1 MKPRKV
7 MNSRF
12 LALSFAAVLLLGCSS
27 AKNLL
32 DFGDKDT
39 VLPGQR
45 ESVLENSSAVTDSA
59 ISSDPIVIPAAQ
71 TNPGWMQPGGSTSN
85 ALHNLTL
92 GPQPVRAFAIHAGK
106 GSSRNG
112 RLTASPIVAG
122 GRVFVLDTEATV
134 RAFSAQSG
142 GAAWTRSLVPDGKDG
157 KGAFGGGLASDG
169 QRLYATTAF
178 GEALAL
184 DLATGSV
191 LWRKQIGSPIRAAP
205 NVADGRIVFVS
216 VANQVYCLSTADG
229 TELWASQGVGE
240 SAAVMTSTSAAI
252 DGDIVVVP
260 QTSGDVTAF
269 RLADGTPL
277 WTDTLAS
284 TDTTSSLAN
293 LNDIAARPVID
304 GGQVFAISHSGSFAA
319 FEAKSGARSWQRDL
333 AGTQT
338 PWVSGDYLFVVTHRN
353 QVAAISR
360 KSGGVRWI
368 KDLQAGVWSG
378 PVMGGGKLIVAS
390 SEGKLVML
398 SAQTGEILHSI
409 DLKSKIFVPPIIA
422 SGTIYL
428 LADDGDLIAMR

>member
-1 MKPRKV
+1 

-12 LALSFAAVLLLGCSS
+12 LALSLLAILLLGCSS
-27 AKNLL
+27 ARNLL

-45 ESVLENSSAVTDSA
+45 EPVLQNSTDVTDAA
-59 ISSDPIVIPAAQ
+59 ISSDPLVIPAAQ

-122 GRVFVLDTEATV
+122 GRVFVLDTQATV

-184 DLATGSV
+184 DASTGSI

-205 NVADGRIVFVS
+205 TVADGKMVFVS
-216 VANQVYCLSTADG
+216 VANQVHCLSIADG
-229 TELWASQGVGE
+229 AELWASQGVGE
-240 SAAVMTSTSAAI
+240 SASVMTSTSAAI
-252 DGDIVVVP
+252 EGEVVVVP

-269 RLADGTPL
+269 RLGDGTPL
-277 WTDTLAS
+277 WTDALAS

-304 GGQVFAISHSGSFAA
+304 GGQVFAISHSGSFVA
-319 FEAKSGARSWQRDL
+319 FDARNGTRLWQRDL

-338 PWVSGDYLFVVTHRN
+338 PWVSGDYLFVITNRN
-353 QVAAISR
+353 KVAAISR

-368 KDLQAGVWSG
+368 KELQSGVWSG

-390 SEGKLVML
+390 SEGSLVML
-398 SAQTGEILHSI
+398 SAQTGDVLTTIA
-409 DLKSKIFVPPIIA
+409 LKSKIYVPPIIA
-422 SGTIYL
+422 SGSIYI

>member
-1 MKPRKV
+1 MKHRLLTLCL
-7 MNSRF
+7 F
-12 LALSFAAVLLLGCSS
+12 ALVLFGCGS

-32 DFGDKDT
+32 DFGGKDT

-45 ESVLENSSAVTDSA
+45 ESVLQNSQEVTDAA
-59 ISSDPIVIPAAQ
+59 ISSDPIVVPAAQ
-71 TNPGWMQPGGSTSN
+71 SNTGWLQPGGTTSN
-85 ALHNLTL
+85 ALHNLNL
-92 GPQPVRAFAIHAGK
+92 SPQPVRAFAIHAGA
-106 GSSRNG
+106 GSDRNG

-122 GRVFVLDTEATV
+122 GRIFVLDTKATV

-157 KGAFGGGLASDG
+157 RGAFGGGLASDG
-169 QRLYATTAF
+169 SRVYATTAY

-184 DLATGSV
+184 DAGSGAI

-205 NVADGRIVFVS
+205 TVADGKMVFVS
-216 VANQVYCLSTADG
+216 VANQVYCLATGDG
-229 TELWASQGVGE
+229 SELWTSQGVGE
-240 SAAVMTSTSAAI
+240 SASVMTSTSAAI
-252 DGDIVVVP
+252 EGEVVVVP

-269 RLADGTPL
+269 RLSDGTPL

-304 GGQVFAISHSGSFAA
+304 GGQVYAISHSGSFVA
-319 FEAKSGARSWQRDL
+319 FNAKNGARDWQREL

-338 PWVSGDYLFVVTHRN
+338 PWVAGDYLFVITNRN

-368 KDLQAGVWSG
+368 KELPAGIWSG

-390 SEGKLVML
+390 SEGSLVML
-398 SAQTGEILHSI
+398 SAQTGEVLSTIG
-409 DLKSKIFVPPIIA
+409 LKSKIYIPPIIA
-422 SGTIYL
+422 ASTIYL

>member
-1 MKPRKV
+1 MKRRLIFCLFP
-7 MNSRF
+7 
-12 LALSFAAVLLLGCSS
+12 LVLFGCGS

-32 DFGDKDT
+32 DFGGKDT

-45 ESVLENSSAVTDSA
+45 ESVLQNSHEVTDAA
-59 ISSDPIVIPAAQ
+59 ISSDPIVVPAAQ
-71 TNPGWMQPGGSTSN
+71 SNTGWLQPGGSTSN
-85 ALHNLTL
+85 ALHNLNL
-92 GPQPVRAFAIHAGK
+92 SPQPVRAFAVHAGA
-106 GSSRNG
+106 GSDRNG
-112 RLTASPIVAG
+112 RLTASPIVAA
-122 GRVFVLDTEATV
+122 GRIFVLDTKATV
-134 RAFSAQSG
+134 RAFSADSG

-157 KGAFGGGLASDG
+157 RGAFGGGLASDG
-169 QRLYATTAF
+169 ARVYATTAF

-184 DLATGSV
+184 DAGSGAV

-205 NVADGRIVFVS
+205 TVADGKMVFVS

-229 TELWASQGVGE
+229 SELWTSQGVGE
-240 SAAVMTSTSAAI
+240 SASVMTSTSAAI
-252 DGDIVVVP
+252 EGEVVVVP

-304 GGQVFAISHSGSFAA
+304 GGQVYAISHSGSFVA
-319 FEAKSGARSWQRDL
+319 FNAKSGARDWQREL

-338 PWVSGDYLFVVTHRN
+338 PWVAGDYLFVITNRN
-353 QVAAISR
+353 QVAAVSR

-368 KDLQAGVWSG
+368 KELPAGVWAG

-390 SEGKLVML
+390 SAGSLVML
-398 SAQTGEILHSI
+398 SAQTGEVLTTIG
-409 DLKSKIFVPPIIA
+409 LKSKIYIPPIIA
-422 SGTIYL
+422 ASTIYL